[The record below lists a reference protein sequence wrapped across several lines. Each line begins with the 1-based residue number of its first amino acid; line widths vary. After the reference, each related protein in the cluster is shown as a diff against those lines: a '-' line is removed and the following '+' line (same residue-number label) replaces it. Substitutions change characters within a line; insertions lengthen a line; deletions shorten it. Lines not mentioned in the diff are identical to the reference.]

1 MAWSYSASDLNTTTS
16 SGRINTV
23 RLLVGDTDTTDQ
35 LVQNEEITFALSQTG
50 DNVYY
55 AAVWICRAIAAKFSR
70 MVTTTLD
77 GALSANY
84 SDRAKQ
90 YTQLAI
96 QIEAQGKKTSGKAL
110 GISAGGISVAAM
122 DLANATTDRVPPAF
136 GVTQF
141 DNVEA
146 GDGYIPDEPNGI

>member
-84 SDRAKQ
+84 SDKAKQ
-90 YTQLAI
+90 YNQLAV
-96 QIEAQGKKTSGKAL
+96 QVEAQGKKTSGKAL

-146 GDGYIPDEPNGI
+146 GDGYIPEEPNGI

>member
-1 MAWSYSASDLNTTTS
+1 MSWSYSASDLNTTTS

-35 LVQNEEITFALSQTG
+35 LVQNEEITFALGQTG

-70 MVTTTLD
+70 MVTTQLD

-84 SDRAKQ
+84 SDKAKQ
-90 YTQLAI
+90 YNQLAI

-122 DLANATTDRVPPAF
+122 QLANADPDRVKPAF
-136 GVTQF
+136 SVTQF

-146 GDGYIPDEPNGI
+146 GEQFIPDEPNGI

>member
-1 MAWSYSASDLNTTTS
+1 MSWSYDPNNLNTTTS
-16 SGRINTV
+16 AGRINTV

-84 SDRAKQ
+84 SDKAKQ
-90 YTQLAI
+90 YNQLAV
-96 QIEAQGKKTSGKAL
+96 QVEAQGKKTSGKAL
-110 GISAGGISVAAM
+110 GVSAGGISVAAM
-122 DLANATTDRVPPAF
+122 DLANATTDRVTPAF

-146 GDGYIPDEPNGI
+146 GDGYIPEEPNGI

>member
-1 MAWSYSASDLNTTTS
+1 MSWSYDATTLNTTTS
-16 SGRINTV
+16 AGRINTV

-55 AAVWICRAIAAKFSR
+55 AAAWTCRAISAKFSR

-84 SDRAKQ
+84 SDKAKQ
-90 YTQLAI
+90 YNQLAV

-110 GISAGGISVAAM
+110 GVSAGGISVDAM
-122 DLANATTDRVPPAF
+122 GVANADSDRVKPAF
-136 GVTQF
+136 ALRQF
-141 DNVEA
+141 DNTEA
-146 GDGYIPDEPNGI
+146 GDQYLPEEPDGV

>member
-1 MAWSYSASDLNTTTS
+1 MSWSYSASDLTTTTS
-16 SGRINTV
+16 AGRINTV

-84 SDRAKQ
+84 SDKAKQ
-90 YTQLAI
+90 YNQLAV
-96 QIEAQGKKTSGKAL
+96 QVEAQGKKTSGKAL

-146 GDGYIPDEPNGI
+146 GDGYIPEEPNGI

>member
-1 MAWSYSASDLNTTTS
+1 MSWSYSASDLNTTTS
-16 SGRINTV
+16 AGRINTV

-84 SDRAKQ
+84 SDKAKQ
-90 YTQLAI
+90 YNQLAV
-96 QIEAQGKKTSGKAL
+96 QVEAQGKKTSGKAL
-110 GISAGGISVAAM
+110 GVSAGGISVAAM
-122 DLANATTDRVPPAF
+122 DLANATTDRVKPAF
-136 GVTQF
+136 GVRQF
-141 DNVEA
+141 DNTEA
-146 GDGYIPDEPNGI
+146 GDQYIPEEPNGI